1 MSHFVVMVTRTDE
14 EPLDAQLEPFNE
26 QGDEYDYYMEKKYFL
41 ERNEKDVESW
51 LDERLQD
58 YEKSI
63 KELKAKKKDE
73 REYDYLKWCLAEAED
88 IKKAKA
94 VKDLDKRLEFI
105 NKYEGGGMDE
115 KGLYWVNNPNAKW
128 DWWVEGGRWG
138 GWLVKKNGERCNRCL
153 VKELDFEGMK
163 KAELEDRAKWY
174 DEAVK
179 EAKENNRKPV
189 LFGFKETPTKEE
201 YVNRKVCLSPYAVL
215 HNGEWIEK
223 GSMGWWGV
231 DDPHY
236 TEEDWEKKFQ
246 EFFKTLDPETEVTI
260 VDCHI

>member
-26 QGDEYDYYMEKKYFL
+26 QGDEYDYYMEKEYFL

-51 LDERLQD
+51 LEERLQD

-128 DWWVEGGRWG
+128 DWWVEGGRWD

-153 VKELDFEGMK
+153 VKQLDFEGMK
-163 KAELEDRAKWY
+163 KAELEDRAKYY
-174 DEAVK
+174 DEEIK
-179 EAKENNRKPV
+179 KPEP
-189 LFGFKETPTKEE
+189 FFWGYKQIPTRDE
-201 YVNRKVCLSPYAVL
+201 YVYGVEISVIPYAVL
-215 HNGEWIEK
+215 HDGNWYAKGE
-223 GSMGWWGV
+223 MGWFGI
-231 DDPHY
+231 DDKNY
-236 TEEDWEKKFQ
+236 SDEEWEEGFK
-246 EFFKTLDPETEVTI
+246 EFISKLDPETEVAI